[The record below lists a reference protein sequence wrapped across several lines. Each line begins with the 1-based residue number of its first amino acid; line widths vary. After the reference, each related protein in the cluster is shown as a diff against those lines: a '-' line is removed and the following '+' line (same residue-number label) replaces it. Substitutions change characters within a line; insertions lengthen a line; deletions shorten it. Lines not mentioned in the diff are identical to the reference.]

1 MFPSPSQCPQLTISE
16 RLKILYPEVD
26 EEETPLP
33 RAWSSQIQ
41 HYLTGLSQANR
52 RAHYKGQ
59 ANEDDSEIGCVRATH
74 PVPPAAGI
82 YYFEVKII
90 SQGEEGWISVGL
102 CLRESFLNALTGWQD
117 GTFGYHG
124 DDGRKF
130 EGGWGG
136 GWGEIPMGQLIPLV
150 TSSAVLSMSRGEPAP
165 SLRMASTWVWL
176 LPVNINSTILIS
188 DKLCLC
194 RSPCRALSNCGSGL
208 QRCNY

>member
-1 MFPSPSQCPQLTISE
+1 ME

-136 GWGEIPMGQLIPLV
+136 MGGDPYGPTYTTGDIIGCALHV
-150 TSSAVLSMSRGEPAP
+150 ERGAC
-165 SLRMASTWVWL
+165 AFTK
-176 LPVNINSTILIS
+176 N
-188 DKLCLC
+188 
-194 RSPCRALSNCGSGL
+194 GL
-208 QRCNY
+208 NLGLAFTGKY